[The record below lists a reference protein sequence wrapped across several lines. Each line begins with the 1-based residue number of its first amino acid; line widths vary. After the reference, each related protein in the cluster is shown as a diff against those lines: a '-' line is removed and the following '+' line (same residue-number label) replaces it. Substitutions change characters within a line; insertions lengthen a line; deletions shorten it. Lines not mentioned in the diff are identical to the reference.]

1 MGRRTILALISLGV
15 LSISEALNGTQ
26 IAHDLGSALSPQS
39 SIYFPSDGNWLNETT
54 QRYNSWD
61 APTYVVSVKP
71 ALKEDVQ
78 KVVKRLLFYLPTSLT

>member
-1 MGRRTILALISLGV
+1 MAPKSRMILV
-15 LSISEALNGTQ
+15 RPCP
-26 IAHDLGSALSPQS
+26 H
-39 SIYFPSDGNWLNETT
+39 SDGNWLNETT